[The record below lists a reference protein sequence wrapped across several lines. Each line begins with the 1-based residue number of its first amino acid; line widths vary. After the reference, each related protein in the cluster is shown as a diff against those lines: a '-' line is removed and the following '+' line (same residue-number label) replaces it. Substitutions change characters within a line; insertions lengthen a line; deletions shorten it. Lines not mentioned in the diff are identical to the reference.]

1 MTLTLDRRPPA
12 ISPAGAGRLTV
23 PAHVIAALLVDA
35 HAALAE
41 RGLCR
46 EDFCDD
52 DTGTVDLTGALRL
65 AADLH
70 PRDEPADPYLT
81 RVLAAAEDTLALH
94 LDGTGFDPAVDDPGE
109 ALTGWT
115 DQPDRTVTD
124 VLALIDRAIR
134 TLATTAS

>member
-1 MTLTLDRRPPA
+1 VPGRLLRRRHRDGRPDRR
-12 ISPAGAGRLTV
+12 
-23 PAHVIAALLVDA
+23 AA
-35 HAALAE
+35 
-41 RGLCR
+41 
-46 EDFCDD
+46 
-52 DTGTVDLTGALRL
+52 L

-94 LDGTGFDPAVDDPGE
+94 LDDTGYDPAVDDPGE